1 MAEAATANSKLAQI
15 IDTVKSLTVMELAD
29 LVHALEKEFGV
40 SAAAVA
46 VAGPAGAGGGA
57 AAAAEEPTSFKVTLV
72 DGGANKIQA
81 IKVIRAITG
90 LGLADAK
97 AFVEGAPTVVKEG
110 LEKPAAEDL
119 KKQLEEIGAK
129 VEVAGV

>member
-1 MAEAATANSKLAQI
+1 MAEAAAANSKLAQI

-46 VAGPAGAGGGA
+46 VQGAAAPAA
-57 AAAAEEPTSFKVTLV
+57 AAAAEEPTAFNVVLA
-72 DGGANKIQA
+72 DGGANKIGS
-81 IKVIRAITG
+81 IKVVRALTG

-97 AFVEGAPTVVKEG
+97 AFVEGAPKVVKEG
-110 LEKPAAEDL
+110 VDKKTADELVKKLVEAGAEA
-119 KKQLEEIGAK
+119 EAK
-129 VEVAGV
+129 

>member
-1 MAEAATANSKLAQI
+1 MAEAANSKLAAI
-15 IDTVKSLTVMELAD
+15 IESVKNLTVMELAD

-46 VAGPAGAGGGA
+46 VAAGAGA
-57 AAAAEEPTSFKVTLV
+57 AAPAAAEEATSFNVILV
-72 DGGANKIQA
+72 DGGANKIGA

-97 AFVEGAPTVVKEG
+97 AFVEGAPKAVKEG
-110 LEKPAAEDL
+110 VDKKTADDL
-119 KKQLEEIGAK
+119 KKQIEEAGAK
-129 VEVAGV
+129 VDIKAA